1 MRSLASIV
9 LVAWMAGASAAVQ
22 AHPLASGSLPEV
34 SFTRVGAAL
43 IVCIAATIAAAAVLL
58 RNRMALG
65 KSIGRNG
72 LFGQAVRTRRLS
84 AVEVLRI
91 APQTELTLIRCD
103 ETEYLILTNSGGV
116 SVLSRHTYG
125 AVDGEP
131 A

>member
-34 SFTRVGAAL
+34 SFIRVGAAL
-43 IVCIAATIAAAAVLL
+43 IVCIAATIAAAVLL

>member
-22 AHPLASGSLPEV
+22 AYPLASGSLPEV
-34 SFTRVGAAL
+34 SFIRVGAAL
-43 IVCIAATIAAAAVLL
+43 IVCIAATIAAAVLL

-91 APQTELTLIRCD
+91 TVQSVAFSARLNASFQICSVPEASCTLMS
-103 ETEYLILTNSGGV
+103 LIV
-116 SVLSRHTYG
+116 
-125 AVDGEP
+125 
-131 A
+131 